1 MTNAEAGRILTT
13 VAANWIEPACVE
25 ALRLAVAALTRPF
38 DDPSAPALMAP
49 ALMARAL
56 ACQAETI
63 GALGDQILELSKK

>member
-38 DDPSAPALMAP
+38 DDPSAPALMA
-49 ALMARAL
+49 RAL